1 MRQKM
6 EGRGTKPVSNNHL
19 EVLKL
24 APPKDPVSWIQSTI
38 MHVKQAPP
46 EALGQH
52 VFLVGPLPL
61 PMLSK
66 INAQTVWV
74 FDYQVGKAEGTTP
87 IW

>member
-1 MRQKM
+1 M
-6 EGRGTKPVSNNHL
+6 EGRGTKPVCNNHL

-24 APPKDPVSWIQSTI
+24 KEPVSWIQSTI

-46 EALGQH
+46 EALEKH
-52 VFLVGPLPL
+52 VFLAGPLPL

-74 FDYQVGKAEGTTP
+74 FGYQVGNAEGTTP